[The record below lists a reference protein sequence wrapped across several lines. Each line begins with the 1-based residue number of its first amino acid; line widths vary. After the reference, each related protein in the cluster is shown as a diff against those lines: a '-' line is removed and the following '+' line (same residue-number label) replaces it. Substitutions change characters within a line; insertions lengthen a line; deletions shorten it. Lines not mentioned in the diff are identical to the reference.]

1 MTPRIANFIKRRKE
15 GVIVLQFWTV
25 FRRHRGG
32 TIAGGGID
40 RQAQRLLN
48 QRSQGLALMA
58 RLSLCRAKHTF
69 INVQR
74 CFHVPIVSRRLLG
87 VNSFR
92 ARPG

>member
-1 MTPRIANFIKRRKE
+1 
-15 GVIVLQFWTV
+15 
-25 FRRHRGG
+25 
-32 TIAGGGID
+32 
-40 RQAQRLLN
+40 
-48 QRSQGLALMA
+48 LMA